1 MLKTELHA
9 HAKGGSGCAFVL
21 AKDLIKEYKDAGY
34 DAVVITN
41 HIAENEFNKYPGET
55 RKEKLDYYL
64 SLFDDA
70 KREGEKLGI
79 KVFLGAEIRAKE
91 DYFIEFMIYGFD
103 REFLYNAPDLFML
116 NQQELFNLCEENG
129 LLLYQ
134 THPFRRGVTCGDPKF
149 IHGAE
154 AFNGHVNHV
163 NNNELALDF
172 CERNN
177 LLKLCGTDFHDP
189 CQPKPS
195 YALIPDD
202 INTEKELCEYIKSG
216 KLEFVGDE
224 EEYKRFCKK
233 K

>member
-9 HAKGGSGCAFVL
+9 HTKGASGCAFVL
-21 AKDLIKEYKDAGY
+21 AKDLIKEYKDAGF

-41 HIAENEFNKYPGET
+41 HIAENEFIKYPGET

-103 REFLYNAPDLFML
+103 REFLYNAPDLFTL
-116 NQQELFNLCEENG
+116 NQRELFNLCEENG

-163 NNNELALDF
+163 NSNALALDF
-172 CERNN
+172 CEKNN
-177 LLKLCGTDFHDP
+177 LIKLCGTDFHDP
-189 CQPKPS
+189 SQPKPC
-195 YALIPDD
+195 YALIPED
-202 INTEKELCEYIKSG
+202 INTEKELCAYIKSG

-224 EEYKRFCKK
+224 EEYRKFCKK

>member
-9 HAKGGSGCAFVL
+9 HTKGGSGCAFVL
-21 AKDLIKEYKDAGY
+21 AKDLIKEYKDAGF

-41 HIAENEFNKYPGET
+41 HIAENEFIKYPGET

-103 REFLYNAPDLFML
+103 REFLYNAPDLFTL
-116 NQQELFNLCEENG
+116 NQRELFNLCEENG

-163 NNNELALDF
+163 NNNALALDF
-172 CERNN
+172 CEKNN
-177 LLKLCGTDFHDP
+177 LIKLCGTDFHDP
-189 CQPKPS
+189 SQPKPC
-195 YALIPDD
+195 YALIPED
-202 INTEKELCEYIKSG
+202 INTEKELCAYIKSG

-224 EEYKRFCKK
+224 EEYRKFCKK